1 MRDLKPTRT
10 VTYRRYGTP
19 AVILEGKWL
28 TDRYRLKIGDQIDVE
43 FLPKEIRLRKS
54 NRAAQKKKIPPKGDD
69 QQQTNHINQP
79 SGESIANHE
88 QSNANHSNQGEAER
102 NSEGYTR

>member
-54 NRAAQKKKIPPKGDD
+54 NRAAQKKKISPKGDD
-69 QQQTNHINQP
+69 QQINYINPPSGKSNNYYEQP
-79 SGESIANHE
+79 STTN
-88 QSNANHSNQGEAER
+88 SNEGAAER
-102 NSEGYTR
+102 NGEGNDR

>member
-1 MRDLKPTRT
+1 MRELKPTRA
-10 VTYRRYGTP
+10 VTYRRYGIP

-28 TDRYRLKIGDQIDVE
+28 TDRYKWKIGDRIEVE
-43 FLPKEIRLRKS
+43 FLDKEIRLRKS

-69 QQQTNHINQP
+69 QQQPNHINQP
-79 SGESIANHE
+79 SGESIANYE
-88 QSNANHSNQGEAER
+88 QSNANSNESNAER